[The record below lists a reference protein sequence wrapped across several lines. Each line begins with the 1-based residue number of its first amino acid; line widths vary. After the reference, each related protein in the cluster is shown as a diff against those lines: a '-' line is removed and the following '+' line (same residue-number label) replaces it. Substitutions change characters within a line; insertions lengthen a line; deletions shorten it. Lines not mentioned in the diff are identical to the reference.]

1 MEIGIVILL
10 LVIGVMLLLVEF
22 FLIPGLSV
30 AGIAGILFLGGG
42 VVYAYTAI
50 GPEVGHITVFSSIVV
65 IALAV
70 WIFVK
75 TKTLERMSLKTEIES
90 KNDPLAGSNVKVGD
104 DGVAVSRLAPMGKIR
119 IAGHLME
126 AKSADG
132 FIDEGTEIVVR
143 EVLLTNVIVDRKEN
157 V

>member
-50 GPEVGHITVFSSIVV
+50 GPEVGHFTVFSSIVV

-70 WIFVK
+70 WIFLK

-90 KNDPLAGSNVKVGD
+90 KNDPLAGSNVKAGD
-104 DGVAVSRLAPMGKIR
+104 EGVAVSRLAPMGKIK

-126 AKSADG
+126 AKSVDG